1 MGTLSGVVAI
11 VSQLLYMLALLGI
24 GVGARSVGVLT
35 PPRRELLNDAAF
47 YVALPALV
55 FTSTHAQPLRE
66 VVSARLLAGFW
77 LVLLAMVGLS
87 LAVHRGVPSRRI
99 RSVAVVQSYHCNLGF
114 LGLPIVA
121 STFGDLTT
129 AKASIVLGAGALTQ
143 VPLTMALLAR
153 LNDADASLRAEA
165 RGLLANPVILAL
177 VAGIAVSWTGAPV
190 PGAVADGLGVVAEF
204 ALPLALLCVGGALSL
219 SSAGTA
225 RSTVGAV
232 VALKVFAMPLVALGV
247 FSLFG
252 ASPSTLRAG
261 VVMVAMPTAVSTYVY
276 ATEFGGDERLA
287 SLNIFATTVV
297 SLVVVVLALQALVGP

>member
-1 MGTLSGVVAI
+1 MVLASK
-11 VSQLLYMLALLGI
+11 LLYMLALLGI
-24 GVGARSVGVLT
+24 GVAARSVGVLT
-35 PPRRELLNDAAF
+35 PLRRELLNDAAF

-55 FTSTHAQPLRE
+55 FTSTFAQPLRE

-87 LAVHRGVPSRRI
+87 LAVHRAAPSPRI

-114 LGLPIVA
+114 LGLPLVA
-121 STFGDLTT
+121 ATFGDLTT
-129 AKASIVLGAGALTQ
+129 AKSSIVLGAGALTQ
-143 VPLTMALLAR
+143 VPLTMVLLAR
-153 LNDADASLRAEA
+153 LNGADASLRAEA
-165 RGLLANPVILAL
+165 RGLLANPVLLAL
-177 VAGIAVSWTGAPV
+177 VAGIAVSWVGASV
-190 PGAVADGLGVVAEF
+190 PGPAVDVLGLVAEF

-219 SSAGTA
+219 SSAGTG

-232 VALKVFAMPLVALGV
+232 VALKVFVMPLVALAV

-276 ATEFGGDERLA
+276 ATEFGGDRRLA
-287 SLNIFATTVV
+287 SLNIFLTTVV
-297 SLVVVVLALQALVGP
+297 SLVVVLLALQVLVGA